1 MLQVPFCKGRESTAM
16 KALYNVLKDHK
27 NPMIG
32 DLINSSYEH
41 CFREE
46 MEILVGDGDLLDS
59 DNCGTESA
67 ARVCLVNPPFNAA
80 LQLAVKKMQDAK
92 LVIDQFGFILEHC
105 T

>member
-1 MLQVPFCKGRESTAM
+1 M

-27 NPMIG
+27 NPMIQ

-41 CFREE
+41 SCREE

-67 ARVCLVNPPFNAA
+67 ARVCLVNPSFNAA
-80 LQLAVKKMQDAK
+80 LQLLMCVKAWICIIRRPPAK
-92 LVIDQFGFILEHC
+92 I
-105 T
+105 